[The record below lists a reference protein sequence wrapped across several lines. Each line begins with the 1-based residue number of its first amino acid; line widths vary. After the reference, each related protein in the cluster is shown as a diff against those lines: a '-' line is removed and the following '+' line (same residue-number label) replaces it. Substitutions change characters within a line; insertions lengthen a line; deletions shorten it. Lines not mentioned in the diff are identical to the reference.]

1 MIVRECKYNP
11 LKDLKPVDSAGWID
25 VASAYVKRTIP
36 SDLVT
41 QETDFNNIDDPDS
54 IAGKPSDVFDAL
66 MFDKNASKVVS
77 QAKDEGSKSE

>member
-1 MIVRECKYNP
+1 MIVTECKYNP
-11 LKDLKPVDSAGWID
+11 VRDLKPVDSVGWID
-25 VASAYVKRTIP
+25 VASAYVNRTIP

-66 MFDKNASKVVS
+66 MFDKNASEVAS
-77 QAKDEGSKSE
+77 QAKAEGSESE